1 MNQGHCGMSGGHHQ
15 QGWGHQ
21 QYQPDMHGMQ
31 GMPGG
36 QQQGFQPVV
45 CPPQYRFNDCFTKQE
60 MPFIHPIVNVNRHH
74 VVGVPQ
80 HYYTETTEDVMG
92 STIMPGRGP
101 GFGGGMGPGFG
112 PGFGPGH
119 GGGGCHRRRRCR

>member
-1 MNQGHCGMSGGHHQ
+1 MNQGHCGMHGGQHHHGMHGHH
-15 QGWGHQ
+15 
-21 QYQPDMHGMQ
+21 

-36 QQQGFQPVV
+36 QNQQGFQPVV
-45 CPPQYRFNDCFTKQE
+45 CPTQYRFNDCYTKQE

-80 HYYTETTEDVMG
+80 HYYTETTEDVRG

-101 GFGGGMGPGFG
+101 GMGPGMGPGFG

>member
-21 QYQPDMHGMQ
+21 QHHHHQGMQGHQ

-36 QQQGFQPVV
+36 QQQGFQPVF

-101 GFGGGMGPGFG
+101 GMGPGFG
-112 PGFGPGH
+112 PGS
-119 GGGGCHRRRRCR
+119 GGMWGGQGCHRRRRCR